1 MAADHGQQ
9 GGSMDISEHRKN
21 WNGFIKLVEWSLGGI
36 AVLMVFLL
44 IFRTH
49 G

>member
-1 MAADHGQQ
+1 MAGDHGHKS
-9 GGSMDISEHRKN
+9 GSMDLSEHRKN
-21 WNGFIKLVEWSLGGI
+21 WNGFVKLVEWSLGAI
-36 AVLMVFLL
+36 ALLMVILL